1 MSLFPALRAA
11 GALAGCVLPVME
23 TCALRVRARLIL
35 DAGPVFLPDC
45 GKVLPIQ
52 TTERSLPPETGRE
65 DVLAVSCFGMSLLAG
80 EARRNLFLS
89 LRERAGHTLF
99 LDFKTPE
106 RNLEWPAALIFTPLR
121 HALSCGELE
130 RLGGMEGL
138 LYGEKAHLT
147 VLSRHTL
154 KAGALC
160 AILVQNRT

>member
-1 MSLFPALRAA
+1 MSLSPALRAA
-11 GALAGCVLPVME
+11 GALAGYVLPVME

-45 GKVLPIQ
+45 KTLPMQ
-52 TTERSLPPETGRE
+52 KTKTPLPPGTGRE
-65 DVLAVSCFGMSLLAG
+65 DVLTVSCFGMSLLAG
-80 EARRNLFLS
+80 EERQSLFLS
-89 LRERAGHTLF
+89 LREQAGHTLF

-106 RNLEWPAALIFTPLR
+106 RNLEWPAALLFTPLR

-160 AILVQNRT
+160 AVLVRNSM